1 MCSTFSGWL
10 RSAFARCLKV
20 PWRQPMREVSSRIVG
35 QMTLTSISTWI
46 TQDTWERWISGG
58 KRGRQAWH
66 HPFFLMPEHHLWSK
80 PTWSSCGCPEMPENV
95 FAMTFNHAFVK
106 MVLWNCRYDFYFRS
120 GLAKYIG
127 EHKNIVVVQHAAMIR
142 YRRSIDFLMR
152 FHLKTKLIWFDER
165 ALYFEQRFISKH
177 DGFVRAVAVC
187 KNTFVNSEDMVK
199 VMTEHFNI
207 PLPVCP
213 PYLESFIKSNEE
225 SSLAL
230 KEEKLQLSWEL

>member
-1 MCSTFSGWL
+1 MSSVFPSNWL
-10 RSAFARCLKV
+10 AQSAGILAGSCVLLASFDVFYFLRVASFRISSLFQSPMTPADEGSILSFCGPNDIDIYLHMNNS
-20 PWRQPMREVSSRIVG
+20 RYMREMDFG
-35 QMTLTSISTWI
+35 
-46 TQDTWERWISGG
+46 
-58 KRGRQAWH
+58 
-66 HPFFLMPEHHLWSK
+66 
-80 PTWSSCGCPEMPENV
+80 
-95 FAMTFNHAFVK
+95 
-106 MVLWNCRYDFYFRS
+106 RYDFYFRS

-127 EHKNIVVVQHAAMIR
+127 EHRNLTVVQHAALIR

-177 DGFVRAVAVC
+177 DGFVRAVALC
-187 KNTFVNSEDMVK
+187 KNTFVNSEDMIK

-207 PLPVCP
+207 PLPICP

-230 KEEKLQLSWEL
+230 KEEMLQLS